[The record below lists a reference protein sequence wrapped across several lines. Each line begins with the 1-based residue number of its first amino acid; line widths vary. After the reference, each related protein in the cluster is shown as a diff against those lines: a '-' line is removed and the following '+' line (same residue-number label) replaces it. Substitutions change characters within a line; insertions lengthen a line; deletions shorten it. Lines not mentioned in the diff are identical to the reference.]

1 MKYFKL
7 FVWFMLTI
15 YLITL
20 GLDMVSVPNTI
31 ENIIGCIIV
40 FLTVYVS
47 IKTQCFTN
55 IKIKKK
61 NERSNAT
68 N

>member
-1 MKYFKL
+1 
-7 FVWFMLTI
+7 MLTI

-40 FLTVYVS
+40 FLTIYVS

-55 IKIKKK
+55 IKFKKK
-61 NERSNAT
+61 NEGSNST